1 MNILLLHLIVF
12 ASVAATMLALNLFL
26 ALMVYSRR
34 FRRDRFERVSPTS
47 RIVIPAH
54 GKSAH
59 TLLTVDF
66 STFYEIS

>member
-1 MNILLLHLIVF
+1 
-12 ASVAATMLALNLFL
+12 MLALNLLL

-34 FRRDRFERVSPTS
+34 FRRDRSERVSPTS
-47 RIVIPAH
+47 RIVIP
-54 GKSAH
+54 AH